1 MGYTTDFSGELTLS
15 KPLTMSQFNYLEKF
29 SQTRRMARKVDVLME
44 LYKGKGGLPG
54 TSAKSNTPEEI
65 YGKEGEYF
73 VGASGFAGQDRDASV
88 IDYNTPPGQIGYDV
102 KMDFDKRFKENN
114 RRAEAGECQ
123 PGLWCQW
130 VVEGD
135 EDGMILKWDE
145 GEKFYSYVEWLKYL
159 INHFFSKWGVKLNGE
174 IEWEG
179 EERSDMGKIIVKN
192 NVVKTKVAT
201 VTFDDDEE
209 EEDEE

>member
-15 KPLTMSQFNYLEKF
+15 KPLTISQQKYINQF

-44 LYKGKGGLPG
+44 LYKGNGGLPG

-73 VGASGFAGQDRDASV
+73 VGGEDSLGLKDSSV
-88 IDYNTPPGQIGYDV
+88 IDNNTPPGQIGYDV
-102 KMDFDKRFKENN
+102 KMDFEKRWKENT
-114 RRAEAGECQ
+114 RRTDAGECQ

-130 VVEGD
+130 IVEGD
-135 EDGMILKWDE
+135 EDGMVLKWDE
-145 GEKFYSYVEWLKYL
+145 VEKFYEYVNWLKYL
-159 INHFFSKWGVKLNGE
+159 INHFFSKWGVLLNGE
-174 IEWEG
+174 IEWYG
-179 EERSDMGKIIVKN
+179 EDRSDMGKIIVKD

-201 VTFDDDEE
+201 VTFDDEE
-209 EEDEE
+209 EE